1 MKYGSEE
8 MEKFGER
15 IRELRKNRGLT
26 IYELATRL
34 GISRNTLTLWE
45 RGEKEPCGI
54 TLLEDMADVLQVP
67 LKSLLAGERET
78 RIEDNPIIKSLDER
92 VARLEKIIRV
102 NEK

>member
-1 MKYGSEE
+1 

-26 IYELATRL
+26 IYELAMRL

-54 TLLEDMADVLQVP
+54 TLLEDMADVLQVS
-67 LKSLLAGERET
+67 LRNLLAGENEIRVEN
-78 RIEDNPIIKSLDER
+78 DLKSLNER
-92 VARLEKIIRV
+92 VTRLERIIRTHV
-102 NEK
+102 E

>member
-1 MKYGSEE
+1 

-26 IYELATRL
+26 IYELAMRL

-54 TLLEDMADVLQVP
+54 TRLEDMADVLQVS
-67 LKSLLAGERET
+67 LKSLLVGERET
-78 RIEDNPIIKSLDER
+78 RIEDDPVIKSLNER
-92 VARLEKIIRV
+92 VTRLEQIIRV
-102 NEK
+102 NMK

>member
-1 MKYGSEE
+1 

-26 IYELATRL
+26 ICELAMRL

-54 TLLEDMADVLQVP
+54 TLLEDMADVLQVS
-67 LKSLLAGERET
+67 LRNLLAGENEIRVEN
-78 RIEDNPIIKSLDER
+78 DLKSLNER
-92 VARLEKIIRV
+92 VTRLERIIRTHV
-102 NEK
+102 K

>member
-1 MKYGSEE
+1 

-26 IYELATRL
+26 IYELAMRL

-54 TLLEDMADVLQVP
+54 TLLEDMADVLQVS
-67 LKSLLAGERET
+67 LRNLLAGENEIRVEN
-78 RIEDNPIIKSLDER
+78 DLKSLNER
-92 VARLEKIIRV
+92 VTRLERIIRTHV
-102 NEK
+102 K

>member
-1 MKYGSEE
+1 

-26 IYELATRL
+26 ICELAMRL

-54 TLLEDMADVLQVP
+54 TLLEDMADVLQVS

-78 RIEDNPIIKSLDER
+78 RIEDDPVIKSLNER
-92 VARLEKIIRV
+92 VTKLEQALRIYVK
-102 NEK
+102 